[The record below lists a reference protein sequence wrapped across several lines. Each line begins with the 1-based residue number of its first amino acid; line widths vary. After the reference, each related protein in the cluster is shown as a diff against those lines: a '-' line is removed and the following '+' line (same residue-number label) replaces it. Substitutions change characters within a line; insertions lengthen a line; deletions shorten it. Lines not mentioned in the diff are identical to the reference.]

1 MEYIILIISGI
12 VGGFLFS
19 SVLDKRSD
27 KASKEFSDALEK
39 ELAALDQ
46 MLVQESE
53 KLNELN
59 KEKDKEVNSEEV
71 SGYFNDRN
79 KH

>member
-46 MLVQESE
+46 MLFQESE

>member
-1 MEYIILIISGI
+1 LIISGI

-46 MLVQESE
+46 MLFQESE